1 MIGMLL
7 RNRAD
12 WRSLVW
18 VAGMAII
25 ASAQLAT
32 HAVPLLLPL
41 TCYLALSAGVM
52 AHNHNHCPTF
62 RSRRLNNYFGY
73 CLSIFYGYPTFAW
86 IPTHNLNHHKFLNRP
101 GDATITW
108 RYSNK
113 NSTWIA
119 ATYFFVSSYFQSD
132 PIKDYIRNAR
142 RDNPKNF
149 RLIISQ
155 YVIWAGAHLLL
166 LGIACS
172 RFGVWR
178 GIGAWALIFGIPAFF
193 ALWTIMLFNFV
204 QHVHTD
210 PWSEH
215 NHSRTFVGR
224 ILNFFLF
231 NNGFHTAHHETPGA
245 HWTTLPKLHS
255 QIEAGIEPALRTR
268 SFAWWCFRNY
278 FLGCFSDL
286 WRTHQ
291 IGRAPF
297 DVRDAKVAQG

>member
-41 TCYLALSAGVM
+41 TCSLALSAGVM

-119 ATYFFVSSYFQSD
+119 ATHFFVSSYFQSD

-149 RLIISQ
+149 RLIVSQ
-155 YVIWAGAHLLL
+155 YVIWAGAHVLL
-166 LGIACS
+166 LGIACA

-178 GIGAWALIFGIPAFF
+178 GISARLRVFGISAFF
-193 ALWTIMLFNFV
+193 APLGVLVFIL
-204 QHVHTD
+204 VHHI
-210 PWSEH
+210 PPH
-215 NHSRTFVGR
+215 PQAPLHHSRT
-224 ILNFFLF
+224 
-231 NNGFHTAHHETPGA
+231 
-245 HWTTLPKLHS
+245 LH
-255 QIEAGIEPALRTR
+255 L
-268 SFAWWCFRNY
+268 C
-278 FLGCFSDL
+278 
-286 WRTHQ
+286 
-291 IGRAPF
+291 
-297 DVRDAKVAQG
+297 